1 MFTGVY
7 CTEER
12 HEEDVCDEVHE
23 QEPDHQEGCCAQ
35 CVQGDRDTENSGTS
49 IPRQPLVYIPGKPD

>member
-35 CVQGDRDTENSGTS
+35 CIQGDRDTENSGTS
-49 IPRQPLVYIPGKPD
+49 IPR